1 MMASKRSRSDT
12 DRNAISYD
20 AEDDIERS
28 SACKKKSYCDYTY
41 VSLVGKLKYLQ

>member
-12 DRNAISYD
+12 DRNAKRSRSDTDRNAISCD

-28 SACKKKSYCDYTY
+28 SACKKKQ
-41 VSLVGKLKYLQ
+41 VLL